1 MNKNTFLETA
11 VHEAALYMLKKE
23 KLDPTPKEI
32 MQRKL
37 NTLVVLDNQQKKFQ
51 LTRKEVDQ
59 AIHDLQWNTFPDF
72 TNDKYY
78 DSTIKPNGTMAN
90 GVF

>member
-37 NTLVVLDNQQKKFQ
+37 NTLVVLDKQQKEFQ
-51 LTRKEVDQ
+51 LTREELDQ
-59 AIHDLQWNTFPDF
+59 AIHDLQWNTF
-72 TNDKYY
+72 
-78 DSTIKPNGTMAN
+78 S
-90 GVF
+90 